1 MIFYINN
8 ISIPYTKISW
18 NTHSLPFQKRPGS
31 FMLHPA
37 SISFLIDKSEI
48 STILPLIGNEPLYP
62 IISTIIYAY
71 KNKWFMLETSLHHIY
86 EDVHM
91 FPNLFELKFFGK
103 EKEINI
109 EDIRDL
115 KINFLINN

>member
-8 ISIPYTKISW
+8 IPIPYTKISCGIYH
-18 NTHSLPFQKRPGS
+18 TYS
-31 FMLHPA
+31 A
-37 SISFLIDKSEI
+37 ISFLIDKSEI
-48 STILPLIGNEPLYP
+48 STILPLIENEPLYP

-86 EDVHM
+86 EDVHI

-109 EDIRDL
+109 EDIRDI
-115 KINFLINN
+115 KIDFLINN

>member
-1 MIFYINN
+1 
-8 ISIPYTKISW
+8 
-18 NTHSLPFQKRPGS
+18 
-31 FMLHPA
+31 
-37 SISFLIDKSEI
+37 
-48 STILPLIGNEPLYP
+48 
-62 IISTIIYAY
+62 
-71 KNKWFMLETSLHHIY
+71 MLETSLHHIY